1 MDNWHF
7 RDDLYGYLFNK
18 WYVDVYYLLQLV
30 GELDRNL
37 SYNWYFDINW
47 CLNVFF
53 DYLLEYHLFF
63 YDNLDRNLPDN
74 RYVLHSFHLFCLFL
88 HNFFD
93 YGHLDVFDH
102 LNTHLLYHL
111 NRHVRYHLNRHFLHD
126 DHLHRNLFE
135 HDDLLNALDLD

>member
-1 MDNWHF
+1 MG
-7 RDDLYGYLFNK
+7 DL
-18 WYVDVYYLLQLV
+18 VYEIQDCESADKAHIPV
-30 GELDRNL
+30 E
-37 SYNWYFDINW
+37 I
-47 CLNVFF
+47 VV
-53 DYLLEYHLFF
+53 E
-63 YDNLDRNLPDN
+63 NLPDN

-93 YGHLDVFDH
+93 NGHLDVFDH

-135 HDDLLNALDLD
+135 HDDLLNALDLN